1 MHKEIRIPRS
11 ELELLAENMASVFF
25 QRRDI
30 YARQLD
36 DGRYISIKEPLES
49 WQLISHLKG
58 KLTLG
63 TYVLDAESQT
73 RLITFDADDNQ
84 QLVAL
89 TFMAQRLLDDDVPTY
104 LESSRRGGHLWLFF
118 DGSISGQEARAFGNG
133 LLTAH
138 YLKGIELFPKQDQLG
153 NGPGSLIRLPFGIH
167 RRDGR
172 RYSFINL
179 EGQPLAPTLAD
190 QIQMLCAPQTVPEKI
205 FADFVELGD
214 QANMKSQ
221 IQPSE
226 NSGAM
231 VSSQIKESVT
241 VLDFVSKYVELSTD
255 GRGLCP
261 FHNDKHAS
269 FSVNSEENYW
279 HCFAGCGGGS
289 IIDFWMK
296 FQDYDFKTAVGELE
310 TMILEAS

>member
-1 MHKEIRIPRS
+1 MHKEIRIPRT
-11 ELELLAENMASVFF
+11 ELEPLAENLASVFF

-49 WQLISHLKG
+49 WHLTYHLQG
-58 KLTLG
+58 NLTLG
-63 TYVLDAESQT
+63 TYVLDAESQV
-73 RLITFDADDNQ
+73 RFIAFDADDNQ
-84 QLVAL
+84 QLVGL
-89 TFMAQRLLDDDVPTY
+89 TFMAQRLLEDDVPTY

-118 DGSISGQEARAFGNG
+118 DHQIPGWEARTFGKG

-167 RRDGR
+167 QRDGR
-172 RYSFINL
+172 RHGFINL

-190 QIQMLCAPQTVPEKI
+190 QIHMLCAPQTVPENI
-205 FADFVELGD
+205 FDDFVELGD

-221 IQPSE
+221 IKSSE
-226 NSGAM
+226 GSGKQL
-231 VSSQIKESVT
+231 SSRIKDSIS
-241 VLDFVSKYVELSTD
+241 VLDFVSQYVELSTD

-261 FHNDKHAS
+261 FHNDKRAS
-269 FSVNSEENYW
+269 FSVNDEENYW

-289 IIDFWMK
+289 VIDFWMK
-296 FQDYDFKTAVGELE
+296 FKDCDFKSAVRELE
-310 TMILEAS
+310 EFLLDN